1 MVFPNYI
8 ARIIRPSK
16 TNFEI
21 KQLLGSAAIS
31 NFNFFNTKVTPYLFC
46 LFRRI
51 KCDISSYRDRLI
63 KPL

>member
-31 NFNFFNTKVTPYLFC
+31 NTKVTPYLFC